1 MMQSLSGS
9 SILRC
14 EDILIFLMPV
24 ADDSCDVSCSL
35 FSRELQ
41 LSQCTAALYAI
52 GSAITTACPCFR

>member
-24 ADDSCDVSCSL
+24 ADDSCAVSCSP
-35 FSRELQ
+35 FSRNYSCHNALQ
-41 LSQCTAALYAI
+41 PFML
-52 GSAITTACPCFR
+52 